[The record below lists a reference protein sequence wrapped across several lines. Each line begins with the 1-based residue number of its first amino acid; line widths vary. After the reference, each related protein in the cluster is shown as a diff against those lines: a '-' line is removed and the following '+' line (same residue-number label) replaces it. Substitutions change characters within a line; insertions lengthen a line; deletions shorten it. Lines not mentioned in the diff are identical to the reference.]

1 VQPQAPVNPPKARR
15 VLDACAAIGI
25 SRAKLYRL
33 HAEGKVKFVKIG
45 DRTVIPESELDRLAN
60 EGA

>member
-1 VQPQAPVNPPKARR
+1 VQPTPIINPPKARR
-15 VLDACAAIGI
+15 VPDFCAALGI
-25 SRAKLYRL
+25 SRATLYRL
-33 HAEGKVKFVKIG
+33 HTAGKVKFVKIG